1 VRLTSDA
8 CHAGIDAGIVGRVVE
23 IIEQPGGVR
32 IGVKV
37 VPGAS
42 RDRVM
47 GELGGLLKVAVSKPP
62 SGGAAN
68 ENVCT
73 VLAACFGVGKR
84 EVTILSGQTNPR
96 KQVVITG
103 IDLARA
109 KAVLSRLGIES

>member
-1 VRLTSDA
+1 MSRK
-8 CHAGIDAGIVGRVVE
+8 IGRVIE

-47 GELGGLLKVAVSKPP
+47 GELGGLLKVAVSRPP

-68 ENVCT
+68 EGVCA
-73 VLAACFGVGKR
+73 VLAAFFGVGR
-84 EVTILSGQTNPR
+84 RDVSILAGHTHPR
-96 KQVVITG
+96 KQVLILG
-103 IDLARA
+103 IDAAQARQ
-109 KAVLSRLGIES
+109 VLSQQGAGS